1 MLPTDDASLACIEA
15 LGFSHACARIWFFN
29 ARHTREEC
37 LAVCLVSWAEG
48 EPSTTMD
55 GKLNPCLQCD
65 EDRSGPV
72 FKLVAGRT
80 RRNSG
85 LRSSIPRPD
94 EEVAHVVH
102 DYVPGVA
109 GP

>member
-1 MLPTDDASLACIEA
+1 MLPTDEGSLACLEA
-15 LGFSHACARIWFFN
+15 LGFTTACARIWHYN

-37 LAVCLVSWAEG
+37 LAICLASWIEA
-48 EPSTTMD
+48 EPSAGKD
-55 GKLNPCLQCD
+55 GRLNPCLQCD

-94 EEVAHVVH
+94 EEVAHVTH
-102 DYVPGVA
+102 DYLPDA
-109 GP
+109 PAP